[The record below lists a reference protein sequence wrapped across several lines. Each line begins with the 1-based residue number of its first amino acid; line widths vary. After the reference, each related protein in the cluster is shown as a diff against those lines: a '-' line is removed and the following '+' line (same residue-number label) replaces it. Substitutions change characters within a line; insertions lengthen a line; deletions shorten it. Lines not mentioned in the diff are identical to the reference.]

1 MSLGSALAVREH
13 SCANNSHS
21 ISLFLTFTLLP
32 PHPKCFIFYAACAT
46 AAGAGRAA
54 RPAGRMQ
61 DQHVV
66 DRAGTGRSAAGV
78 YQMQPGSKR
87 SRTLSTS

>member
-1 MSLGSALAVREH
+1 MRMRNG
-13 SCANNSHS
+13 
-21 ISLFLTFTLLP
+21 
-32 PHPKCFIFYAACAT
+32 
-46 AAGAGRAA
+46 GGRGQGGAA

-66 DRAGTGRSAAGV
+66 DRASARATDAVESWGPGV
-78 YQMQPGSKR
+78 LYQMQPGSKR